1 VDFELTEDQKVIVDA
16 AYEYGVRRLAP
27 YYQERQNTG
36 VFDRETL
43 KEMGAMGF
51 FGVELPERLGGL
63 GLDTL
68 TAGLVLEAISASDY
82 NVAYLPISVSLIS
95 QMLMRGGK
103 PEVVEPWIR
112 RMISGEVFPAIAL
125 TEAGAG
131 SDAAHITL
139 RAERVGD
146 EYILTGEKTG
156 ISMATQADFAV
167 VMARTGTVESGAKG
181 VSAFLVPLE
190 QPSITRAALNAH
202 GSHICGWGTI
212 HFDGTRVPASH
223 LIGDENQAFAQL
235 MSGFDYSRAL
245 IGIQSLAV
253 ARTSLDET
261 WKWTRIRETFGH
273 PIHDYQGVT
282 FPLSEAE
289 TFYQG
294 ARLLCLKTLWLKDKG
309 LPHTVEAAMCKW
321 WGPKLAYDIVLSC
334 LKTHGW
340 AGYTSDLPFEQRMRD
355 LLGLTIGDGTE
366 QIMKMVIARK
376 QGL

>member
-1 VDFELTEDQKVIVDA
+1 VDFELTEDQKGIVDA

-27 YYQERQNTG
+27 YYQEHKNTG
-36 VFDRETL
+36 VFDREIL

-190 QPSITRAALNAH
+190 QPTIT
-202 GSHICGWGTI
+202 G
-212 HFDGTRVPASH
+212 
-223 LIGDENQAFAQL
+223 
-235 MSGFDYSRAL
+235 
-245 IGIQSLAV
+245 
-253 ARTSLDET
+253 
-261 WKWTRIRETFGH
+261 
-273 PIHDYQGVT
+273 
-282 FPLSEAE
+282 LS
-289 TFYQG
+289 
-294 ARLLCLKTLWLKDKG
+294 
-309 LPHTVEAAMCKW
+309 
-321 WGPKLAYDIVLSC
+321 
-334 LKTHGW
+334 
-340 AGYTSDLPFEQRMRD
+340 
-355 LLGLTIGDGTE
+355 
-366 QIMKMVIARK
+366 
-376 QGL
+376 